1 MKKEKE
7 GSKERKNSE
16 VKEEKE
22 EKSAEEIREKS
33 EEEAGNE
40 EIEEEIEEIPEEIPE
55 TPVFPEKRYED
66 WEPKTTLGKLVKQ
79 GNITSIEEILQH
91 GYKIMEEE
99 IVDFLVPDLKEEVLD
114 IEIVQRMHGSG
125 RRIKFRALVAVGNGR
140 GYIGVGK
147 GKAKEV
153 GQAIRKAIRNAKL
166 NIIPVALACGSW
178 ECRCEHKHSLPFKV
192 SGKEGSVEITITPGP
207 RGLGIVAGETV
218 KKILTLAGIKDVWVT
233 SFGNTR
239 AKVNSAYATYYA
251 LKNTILTKVKT
262 NA

>member
-1 MKKEKE
+1 MKEKNSNLKGE
-7 GSKERKNSE
+7 TKEH
-16 VKEEKE
+16 
-22 EKSAEEIREKS
+22 
-33 EEEAGNE
+33 EEENS
-40 EIEEEIEEIPEEIPE
+40 EEEIEEDEEIIE
-55 TPVFPEKRYED
+55 EEVSVFPEKRYED
-66 WEPKTTLGKLVKQ
+66 WEPKTTLGKLVKH
-79 GNITSIEEILQH
+79 GNIISIEEIIKH

-99 IVDFLVPDLKEEVLD
+99 IVDFLLTDLKEEVLD

-140 GYIGVGK
+140 GYVGVGK

-178 ECRCEHKHSLPFKV
+178 ECRCEHKHSVPFRV
-192 SGKEGSVEITITPGP
+192 SGKEGSVRITITPGP
-207 RGLGIVAGETV
+207 RGLGIVAGETI
-218 KKILTLAGIKDVWVT
+218 KKILTLAGIDDAWVT
-233 SFGNTR
+233 SYGNTR

-251 LKNTILTKVKT
+251 LKNTILTKTMIRNDKKAEVSA